1 MIHQGERLREI
12 IRDSGITDSVLA
24 EKLNMSRGG
33 IQNIYLKQKIK
44 TKQLEE
50 VASVLGMTLANIEE
64 KINNIVNCKESVNE
78 NSDPFISIKNLYE
91 RLIVEKDSRIALLE
105 ARIKELE
112 KK

>member
-12 IRDSGITDSVLA
+12 VRDSGITDAFLA

-44 TKQLEE
+44 TKQLGE
-50 VASVLGMTLANIEE
+50 VATILGMSLANIEE
-64 KINNIVNCKESVNE
+64 KINSVVNSKENVNE
-78 NSDPFISIKNLYE
+78 NSDPFTYIKNLYE
-91 RLIVEKDSRIALLE
+91 RLITEKDSRIALLE
-105 ARIKELE
+105 ARIKDLE